1 MSDIIK
7 FTNDTV
13 STDINNQIFY
23 GIDLGTTYTVAA
35 AIDSSEIQIPVDKL
49 PVKLLSV
56 EQRSPFE
63 MDGSEKSEMV
73 ASILGVDNNN
83 KMYVGNKL
91 YRLKGHP
98 LFKKDKNLFYH
109 WKLDLGVSIKPLY
122 KSAVREDVDDAVK
135 VAGKILNYIRL
146 HTIENQTWKNV
157 VVTVPASFQSN
168 QRIDVLKA
176 MKYGSIDIDTSSI
189 LDEPNA
195 AIIGYLNQIS
205 SQEKF
210 EMLHYGQKNFLVIDF
225 GGGTCDLSLINIKLD
240 NNSCLNISN
249 LSISRYNDLGGQDI
263 DMLIAEKLLLPE
275 FQKQVLNTELENED
289 LESLIL
295 PQLAVLAERIKI
307 ELSQLIAAKYS
318 SYSKIKLPN
327 LNDLTVSYPEFEMS
341 INGEFLLKDIE
352 ISGQD
357 LYDIILHLFSSTS
370 HKLEIIDK
378 VINSI
383 PSVIDDTLDKA
394 NLKRTNVDY
403 VLYVGGS
410 VQNLL
415 FVYECQQ
422 LLSNSICLL
431 PQRPDTLVAKGASIY
446 SFYKNR
452 YNVELIKPIVSD
464 TIGIITKNAEFYP
477 LVKAGTVLPYEFE
490 FDNFKLQQINQKIV
504 EIPIC
509 IENSDCIVHV
519 ISFNLNFLNDINETI
534 SIKVLLSKEKMFKVI
549 VYTESN
555 QLAEV
560 ELINPITL
568 ANISSENR
576 QILLTKHELDKARL
590 NNNIK
595 DEKMLLKKL
604 IKEYYGVSSHNRC
617 ISSCLEFLNQ
627 FNPIDD
633 EVLNYLYCSYN
644 AMGQKRKASETIRK
658 AVKHHPHEKSLN
670 YNLSLTIENEEG
682 LEKAIDFIE
691 NLSDDVKSDI
701 DIRLRHSLLKL
712 KSGDDKLARQVI
724 EDYKNKKI
732 YSSRTFT
739 INLIKKIFNSLN
751 EPWTEVDNNKKENKE
766 NKPYRSESLLRVN
779 DSMPEKI

>member
-7 FTNDTV
+7 FTDDAV

-23 GIDLGTTYTVAA
+23 GIDLGTTYTVVS
-35 AIDSSEIQIPVDKL
+35 AIDSSDIQIPVDKL

-56 EQRSPFE
+56 EQHSPFE
-63 MDGSEKSEMV
+63 LDGSEKSEMV
-73 ASILGVDNNN
+73 ASVLGVDKYNR
-83 KMYVGNKL
+83 MYVGNKL

-109 WKLDLGVSIKPLY
+109 WKLDLGVSVKPLY

-146 HTIENQTWKNV
+146 QTIGKQTWKNV

-168 QRIDVLKA
+168 QRIDVLHA
-176 MKYGSIDIDTSSI
+176 MKYGSIDIDTCSI

-205 SQEKF
+205 NQEKF
-210 EMLHYGQKNFLVIDF
+210 EMLHTGQKNFLVIDF
-225 GGGTCDLSLINIKLD
+225 GGGTCDLSLIKIKLE
-240 NNSCLNISN
+240 NNSFLNISN

-275 FQKQVLNTELENED
+275 FQKQVSNKEFENEELET
-289 LESLIL
+289 LVL

-318 SYSKIKLPN
+318 SYSKINLPN
-327 LNDLTVSYPEFEMS
+327 LNDLTVSYPEFEMN
-341 INGEFLLKDIE
+341 INDEFLLKDIK
-352 ISGQD
+352 ITGQD
-357 LYDIILHLFSSTS
+357 LYDIMLHLFSSTS
-370 HKLEIIDK
+370 HRLEIIDK
-378 VINSI
+378 VISSV

-394 NLKRTNVDY
+394 NFKRTNIDY

-415 FVYECQQ
+415 FIHECQQ
-422 LLSNSICLL
+422 LLSSSVCLL

-452 YNVELIKPIVSD
+452 YKIELIKPIVSD
-464 TIGIITKNAEFYP
+464 TIGIITKNAKFYP
-477 LVKAGTVLPYEFE
+477 LVKAGTVLPFEFE
-490 FDNFKLQQINQKIV
+490 FDNFNLQGMHQRRV

-519 ISFNLNFLNDINETI
+519 ISFNLNSLNDINETI
-534 SIKVLLSKEKMFKVI
+534 KIKVLLDKDKLFKVSVHI
-549 VYTESN
+549 GVN
-555 QLAEV
+555 QLAEI
-560 ELINPITL
+560 ELINPIAL

-576 QILLTKHELDKARL
+576 QILLTKHELDNARL
-590 NNNIK
+590 NNNLR
-595 DEKMLLKKL
+595 DEMQLLRRL
-604 IKEYYGVSSHNRC
+604 IKEYYGISSYNRC

-627 FNPIDD
+627 FDPIDD
-633 EVLNYLYCSYN
+633 GVLNYLYCSYN
-644 AMGQKRKASETIRK
+644 ALGQKRKASETIRK
-658 AVKHHPHEKSLN
+658 AVKHHPNKDYLN
-670 YNLSLTIENEEG
+670 YNLSLTIESEEG
-682 LEKAIDFIE
+682 PQKAIEFIE
-691 NLSDDVKSDI
+691 NLSDKNKSDL
-701 DIRLRHSLLKL
+701 DIRLRYSLLKL
-712 KSGDDKLARQVI
+712 KVGDNREAKQVI

-732 YSSRTFT
+732 YASQT
-739 INLIKKIFNSLN
+739 ITVNLIKKIFSSLD
-751 EPWTEVDNNKKENKE
+751 EPWLEAEKNNKEKPKNKA
-766 NKPYRSESLLRVN
+766 YASESLLRVN
-779 DSMPEKI
+779 DSVPEKI